1 MLTMLFSMIHPEINR
16 PKVTIVYHK
25 MSFEEE
31 CLFPFLLGQTE
42 TLNTEGLDTYN
53 HGIVWTKR
61 YPRKLDGEEWLFN
74 TSARL
79 REFSEGK
86 AILEEMLTP
95 SVKLNITGYP
105 SGGILPF
112 MVVTGTEKI
121 EYYYN
126 PASEQKFHRV

>member
-1 MLTMLFSMIHPEINR
+1 
-16 PKVTIVYHK
+16 

-31 CLFPFLLGQTE
+31 CLFPFLLE
-42 TLNTEGLDTYN
+42 TVPNLDTKGLDAYD

-61 YPRKLDGEEWLFN
+61 YPRKLDGEEWL
-74 TSARL
+74 SGASERL
-79 REFSEGK
+79 KEFSKGK
-86 AILEEMLTP
+86 AYLEEMLNP
-95 SVKLNITGYP
+95 SLKLNISGYP

-112 MVVTGTEKI
+112 MVVTATEKT

>member
-1 MLTMLFSMIHPEINR
+1 
-16 PKVTIVYHK
+16 

-31 CLFPFLLGQTE
+31 CLFPFLLGQSE
-42 TLNTEGLDTYN
+42 RLNTEGIGTYD

-61 YPRKLDGEEWLFN
+61 YPRKLDGEEWLAGA
-74 TSARL
+74 SRRL
-79 REFSEGK
+79 CDFSLGK
-86 AILEEMLTP
+86 AYIEEMLTP

-112 MVVTGTEKI
+112 MVVTAEEKV

-126 PASEQKFHRV
+126 PGSEEKFHRV

>member
-1 MLTMLFSMIHPEINR
+1 
-16 PKVTIVYHK
+16 

-42 TLNTEGLDTYN
+42 TLDITGLEMYD
-53 HGIVWTKR
+53 HGITWTKR
-61 YPRKLDGEEWLFN
+61 YPRKLDGEEWIVGA
-74 TSARL
+74 SDRL
-79 REFSEGK
+79 KEFSSGE
-86 AILEEMLTP
+86 AYLEEMLTP

-105 SGGILPF
+105 SGGIFPF
-112 MVVTGTEKI
+112 MVVTATEKK